1 MKLHPIG
8 AFDNSAKEY
17 ERIRAVPLAA
27 AMGAEIQGIQIKD
40 VDDESFEEIADA
52 LYRHG
57 MIFFRDQDMD
67 LSDQERFTTRF
78 GEFGTDA
85 YTPGVPGH
93 LNVQRVAKEADVR
106 SKHIFGGG
114 WHTDSPFLARP
125 PSISMLFGADVPP
138 YGGDTIWASTVL
150 AYRTLSPTMQRM
162 LAPLKVHMSA
172 RDVLELVSR
181 AAQPGADPNRLASM
195 DLKFDAAS
203 MIEGSLHPL
212 VRTHPVTGT
221 KALYVDGA
229 YTIGI
234 DGLTDRE
241 AAPLLDFLVEHI
253 TQHAFTCR
261 LRWAK
266 STFAVWDNRLCLHQA
281 FNDHDGFRREMYR
294 TTVLGE
300 APA

>member
-8 AFDNSAKEY
+8 AFDNSARKY
-17 ERIRAVPLAA
+17 DHIRVLPLAA

-40 VDDESFEEIADA
+40 VTDESFKEIEDA

-57 MIFFRDQDMD
+57 MIYFRDQDMK
-67 LSDQERFTTRF
+67 LSDQERFTLRF
-78 GEFGTDA
+78 GKFGTDA
-85 YTPGVPGH
+85 YTPGVEGH
-93 LNVQRVAKEADVR
+93 PDVQKVVKEADVKT
-106 SKHIFGGG
+106 KHIFGGG
-114 WHTDSPFLARP
+114 WHTDSPFLEQP
-125 PSISMLFGADVPP
+125 PSISLLFGADVPP

-150 AYRTLSPTMQRM
+150 AYRTLSPTMQEM

-172 RDVLELVSR
+172 RDVLELMYGAVG
-181 AAQPGADPNRLASM
+181 PGGDPNKLGSM
-195 DLKFDAAS
+195 DLKFDAES
-203 MIEGSLHPL
+203 MRKGSLHPL

-221 KALYVDGA
+221 KALYVDSS
-229 YTIGI
+229 YSIGI

-241 AAPLLDFLVEHI
+241 AKPLLDFLADHI

-266 STFAVWDNRLCLHQA
+266 NTFAVWDNRLCLHEA

-294 TTVLGE
+294 TTVMGE
-300 APA
+300 VPA